1 MSTRNSDEI
10 RDHRRRTIRVL
21 VDYVS
26 NQGVQRDYATTLGA
40 GGLFLEC
47 EEPLPSGSELK
58 LRFRLPESDELHEI
72 PGRVVWTREGSHSE
86 GAHRTPGMGIQFSD
100 KVAAAKL
107 ARELEDLD

>member
-1 MSTRNSDEI
+1 MSNSNSDEV
-10 RDHRRRTIRVL
+10 RDHRRRTIRIL

-26 NQGVQRDYATTLGA
+26 SQGIQCDYATTLGA

-47 EEPLPSGSELK
+47 EEPLQTGAELK
-58 LRFRLPESDELHEI
+58 LRFRLPGREEMHEI
-72 PGRVVWTREGSHSE
+72 PGLVVWTREGSHSE
-86 GAHRTPGMGIQFSD
+86 GAHRAPGMGIQFKD